1 MMLMKTSAQ
10 KQFSKNAEQYRDEP
24 LFSAGHDLEAMVKS
38 VPLAGDEALLDVGAG
53 VGHTAIAFSPFVK
66 QCTGI
71 DVTEEMVKTAAL
83 YAKEKNACNVTFL
96 QGDAEKLDFP
106 DASFDIVTC
115 RFAAHHFPDISR
127 AMSEI
132 ARVLKPGGSFILV
145 DHHAPED
152 KALDQFINLLNQMRD
167 PSHVREY
174 SLAEWNK
181 WFEENGLDYTEQGR
195 WNIPI
200 EYDNWIHRGAVPEEK
215 RPAIAAHLTGS
226 SQACRDEFQIVLA
239 ENGRPLSFCLKGV
252 LILGKKR

>member
-1 MMLMKTSAQ
+1 MKTSAQ
-10 KQFSKNAEQYRDEP
+10 QQFSKNPDQYRDEP
-24 LFSAGHDLEAMVKS
+24 IFSAGKDLDVMIDSTVLQGNET
-38 VPLAGDEALLDVGAG
+38 LLDVGTGA
-53 VGHTAIAFSPFVK
+53 GHTAIAFSPFVK

-83 YAKEKNACNVTFL
+83 FAKEKNARNVTFL
-96 QGDAEKLDFP
+96 QGDAENLDFP

-115 RFAAHHFPDISR
+115 RFAAHHFPDIRR
-127 AMSEI
+127 AMTEI

-145 DHHAPED
+145 DHHAPEN
-152 KALDQFINLLNQMRD
+152 KALDKFINRLNQMRD

-181 WFEENGLDYTEQGR
+181 WFEEHGLDYMEQGK

-200 EYDNWIHRGAVPEEK
+200 EYDSWIDRGAVPEEK
-215 RPAIAAHLTGS
+215 RPDIAAHLTGS
-226 SQACRDEFQIVLA
+226 SQACRDKFQIVLD
-239 ENGRPLSFCLKGV
+239 ENGRPLSFCLKGI